1 MVPVRSRSV
10 RCGDDRGRVESRS
23 SLSSGGKIEFLAR
36 AIVNRLEDRGLV
48 EFGDAETAILVV
60 TKTLSDN
67 NQAYELIEQEARLR
81 LGTAEPSDDELEQ
94 AMQRIAAER
103 NFVL

>member
-1 MVPVRSRSV
+1 MST
-10 RCGDDRGRVESRS
+10 
-23 SLSSGGKIEFLAR
+23 GGKIEFLAR

-48 EFGDAETAILVV
+48 EFGDAEAAILIV

-67 NQAYELIEQEARLR
+67 QQMYDLIEQEARAR
-81 LGTAEPSDDELEQ
+81 LGTDDPSDAELEE
-94 AMQRIAAER
+94 AMQQVAAER